1 MQGERN
7 AKFICDFS
15 YLMLILPFY
24 FNKRAT
30 MIAIVNYDTGNIRSV
45 INALGRVGCTD
56 WVYTDDK
63 SILAQADKVILPGV
77 GEASSAMAKLVERGL
92 DTFIPTLT
100 QPVLGICVGTQLM
113 CQSSEEGDAQ
123 CMGIF
128 RTKVKKFQ
136 TQQLNPVGADL
147 EPFPLVTSPLGGSEG
162 GCSSFKI
169 PHMGWNQI
177 TDLRTPL
184 FKDIDEGAYIYY
196 VHSFYPELCEDTI
209 ATTHY
214 INAFSGALGRDNF
227 FGTQFHPEKSGAVGA
242 QIIKN
247 FLEL

>member
-1 MQGERN
+1 
-7 AKFICDFS
+7 
-15 YLMLILPFY
+15 
-24 FNKRAT
+24 

-45 INALGRVGCTD
+45 TNALGRVGCTE
-56 WVYTDDK
+56 WIYTDDK
-63 SILAQADKVILPGV
+63 ALLAQADKVILPGV
-77 GEASSAMAKLVERGL
+77 GEASSAMAKLAERGL

-113 CQSSEEGDAQ
+113 CQSSEEGNAQ

-128 RTKVKKFQ
+128 RTRVRKFRPDIHPDGKLSSLTSAPSGVDLRFHFQLSTPKV
-136 TQQLNPVGADL
+136 
-147 EPFPLVTSPLGGSEG
+147 
-162 GCSSFKI
+162 

-177 TDLRTPL
+177 TELRSPL
-184 FKDIDEGAYIYY
+184 FRDIDEGAYIYY
-196 VHSFYPELCEDTI
+196 VHSYYPELCEDTI

-247 FLEL
+247 FLNL

>member
-1 MQGERN
+1 
-7 AKFICDFS
+7 
-15 YLMLILPFY
+15 
-24 FNKRAT
+24 
-30 MIAIVNYDTGNIRSV
+30 MIAIVNYDTGNICSV
-45 INALGRVGCTD
+45 TNALKRVGCTD

-63 SILAQADKVILPGV
+63 EILMKADKVLLPGV
-77 GEASSAMAKLVERGL
+77 GEASTAMAKLAERGL
-92 DTFIPTLT
+92 DAFIPTLT

-113 CQSSEEGDAQ
+113 CQSSEEGDVD

-128 RTKVKKFQ
+128 RTKVKKFLG
-136 TQQLNPVGADL
+136 QQSKLRLSESKDCLQALPSIA
-147 EPFPLVTSPLGGSEG
+147 TSTKLTDNSQQ
-162 GCSSFKI
+162 SSVNAPDSSLSILKV

-177 TDLRTPL
+177 ANLGTPL
-184 FKDIDEGAYIYY
+184 FKDINEGAYIYY

-209 ATTHY
+209 ATTQY

>member
-1 MQGERN
+1 
-7 AKFICDFS
+7 
-15 YLMLILPFY
+15 
-24 FNKRAT
+24 

-45 INALGRVGCTD
+45 TNALARVGCTD

-63 SILAQADKVILPGV
+63 RLLTTADKVILPGV
-77 GEASSAMAKLVERGL
+77 GEASTAMAKLAERGL
-92 DTFIPTLT
+92 DSLIPTLT

-113 CQSSEEGDAQ
+113 CQSSEEGDVD

-128 RTKVKKFQ
+128 RTRVRKFQ
-136 TQQLNPVGADL
+136 PEKQQDGKLSIVNCQLSIEKV
-147 EPFPLVTSPLGGSEG
+147 
-162 GCSSFKI
+162 

-184 FKDIDEGAYIYY
+184 FNHIDEGAYIYY
-196 VHSFYPELCEDTI
+196 VHSYYPELCDDTI
-209 ATTHY
+209 ATSHY

-242 QIIKN
+242 QILKN

>member
-1 MQGERN
+1 
-7 AKFICDFS
+7 
-15 YLMLILPFY
+15 
-24 FNKRAT
+24 

-45 INALGRVGCTD
+45 TNALARIGCTD

-63 SILAQADKVILPGV
+63 RLLTTADKVILPGV
-77 GEASSAMAKLVERGL
+77 GEASTAMAKLAERGL
-92 DTFIPTLT
+92 DSLIPTLT

-113 CQSSEEGDAQ
+113 CQSSEEGDVD

-128 RTKVKKFQ
+128 RTRVRKFQ
-136 TQQLNPVGADL
+136 PEKQLDGKLSIVNCQLSIEKV
-147 EPFPLVTSPLGGSEG
+147 
-162 GCSSFKI
+162 

-184 FKDIDEGAYIYY
+184 FNHIDEGAYIYY
-196 VHSFYPELCEDTI
+196 VHSYYPELCDDTI
-209 ATTHY
+209 ATSHY

-242 QIIKN
+242 QILKN

>member
-1 MQGERN
+1 
-7 AKFICDFS
+7 
-15 YLMLILPFY
+15 
-24 FNKRAT
+24 

-45 INALGRVGCTD
+45 TNALARVGCTD

-63 SILAQADKVILPGV
+63 RLLTTADKVILPGV
-77 GEASSAMAKLVERGL
+77 GEASTAMAKLAERGL
-92 DTFIPTLT
+92 DSLIPTLT

-113 CQSSEEGDAQ
+113 CQSSEEGDVD

-128 RTKVKKFQ
+128 RTRVRKFQ
-136 TQQLNPVGADL
+136 PEKQQDGKLSIVNCQLSIEKV
-147 EPFPLVTSPLGGSEG
+147 
-162 GCSSFKI
+162 

-184 FKDIDEGAYIYY
+184 FNHINEGAYIYY
-196 VHSFYPELCEDTI
+196 VHSYYPELCDDTI
-209 ATTHY
+209 ATSHY

-242 QIIKN
+242 QILKN

>member
-1 MQGERN
+1 
-7 AKFICDFS
+7 
-15 YLMLILPFY
+15 
-24 FNKRAT
+24 
-30 MIAIVNYDTGNIRSV
+30 MIAVVNYDTGNIRSV
-45 INALGRVGCTD
+45 TNALRRVGCTE

-63 SILAQADKVILPGV
+63 AVLSQADKVILPGV
-77 GEASSAMAKLVERGL
+77 GEASSAMAKLAERGL

-113 CQSSEEGDAQ
+113 CQSSEEGNVE

-136 TQQLNPVGADL
+136 NEVEQGDELSSFH
-147 EPFPLVTSPLGGSEG
+147 FPLSTLKV
-162 GCSSFKI
+162 

-177 TDLRTPL
+177 ADLRTPL
-184 FKDIDEGAYIYY
+184 FKDVDEGAYIYY
-196 VHSFYPELCEDTI
+196 VHSYYPELCADTI
-209 ATTHY
+209 AATQY

-242 QIIKN
+242 QILKN

>member
-1 MQGERN
+1 
-7 AKFICDFS
+7 
-15 YLMLILPFY
+15 
-24 FNKRAT
+24 

-45 INALGRVGCTD
+45 VNALHRVGCTE

-63 SILAQADKVILPGV
+63 ALLSQADKVILPGV
-77 GEASSAMAKLVERGL
+77 GEASSAMAKLAERGL

-113 CQSSEEGDAQ
+113 CQSSEEGNAE

-128 RTKVKKFQ
+128 RTKVRKFQ
-136 TQQLNPVGADL
+136 THPNP
-147 EPFPLVTSPLGGSEG
+147 PYEG
-162 GCSSFKI
+162 GDSTSSPQSSLPHREGWGGSFKI

-184 FKDIDEGAYIYY
+184 FRDVDEGAYIYY
-196 VHSFYPELCEDTI
+196 VHSYYPELCADTI
-209 ATTHY
+209 ATSRY
-214 INAFSGALGRDNF
+214 INGFSGALGRDNF

>member
-1 MQGERN
+1 
-7 AKFICDFS
+7 
-15 YLMLILPFY
+15 
-24 FNKRAT
+24 

-45 INALGRVGCTD
+45 INALSRVGCTE

-63 SILAQADKVILPGV
+63 NLLAQADKVLLPGV
-77 GEASSAMAKLVERGL
+77 GEASSAMAKLAERGL
-92 DTFIPTLT
+92 DAFIPTLT

-113 CQSSEEGDAQ
+113 CERSEEGNARG
-123 CMGIF
+123 MGIF
-128 RTKVKKFQ
+128 RTKVKKFDS
-136 TQQLNPVGADL
+136 QQAVANGLPL
-147 EPFPLVTSPLGGSEG
+147 EKV
-162 GCSSFKI
+162 

-184 FKDIDEGAYIYY
+184 FRDIDEGAYIYY
-196 VHSFYPELCEDTI
+196 VHSYYPELCADTI

-242 QIIKN
+242 QILKN

>member
-1 MQGERN
+1 
-7 AKFICDFS
+7 
-15 YLMLILPFY
+15 
-24 FNKRAT
+24 

-45 INALGRVGCTD
+45 ANALARVGCTD

-63 SILAQADKVILPGV
+63 ALLAQADKVILPGV
-77 GEASSAMAKLVERGL
+77 GEASTAMAKLAERGL

-113 CQSSEEGDAQ
+113 CQSSEEGDVQ

-128 RTKVKKFQ
+128 RTKVRKFGSQ
-136 TQQLNPVGADL
+136 QPTQDSQPSTFNVQHST
-147 EPFPLVTSPLGGSEG
+147 FNIQHST
-162 GCSSFKI
+162 FKV
-169 PHMGWNQI
+169 PHMGWNRI

-184 FKDIDEGAYIYY
+184 FRDIADGAYIYY
-196 VHSFYPELCEDTI
+196 VHSYYPELCADTI
-209 ATTHY
+209 ATSHY
-214 INAFSGALGRDNF
+214 INPFSGALGRDNF

>member
-1 MQGERN
+1 
-7 AKFICDFS
+7 
-15 YLMLILPFY
+15 
-24 FNKRAT
+24 

-45 INALGRVGCTD
+45 ANALARVGCTD

-63 SILAQADKVILPGV
+63 AVIAAADKVILPGV
-77 GEASSAMAKLVERGL
+77 GEASTAMAKLAERGL
-92 DTFIPTLT
+92 DAFIPTLT

-113 CQSSEEGDAQ
+113 CISSEEGNAQ
-123 CMGIF
+123 GMGIF
-128 RTKVKKFQ
+128 RTRVRKFQ
-136 TQQLNPVGADL
+136 NQQPS
-147 EPFPLVTSPLGGSEG
+147 ESKSEG
-162 GCSSFKI
+162 QLTIEKI

-184 FKDIDEGAYIYY
+184 FRNIDEGAFIYY
-196 VHSFYPELCEDTI
+196 VHSYYPELCADTTAI
-209 ATTHY
+209 SHY
-214 INAFSGALGRDNF
+214 INSFSGALGRDNF

>member
-1 MQGERN
+1 
-7 AKFICDFS
+7 
-15 YLMLILPFY
+15 
-24 FNKRAT
+24 

-45 INALGRVGCTD
+45 ANALARVGCTD

-63 SILAQADKVILPGV
+63 HLLTIADKVILPGV
-77 GEASSAMAKLVERGL
+77 GEASTAMAKLAERGL
-92 DTFIPTLT
+92 DTLIPTLT

-113 CQSSEEGDAQ
+113 CQSSEEGNAE

-136 TQQLNPVGADL
+136 PEKQQDGNLSIVNC
-147 EPFPLVTSPLGGSEG
+147 PLSIEKV
-162 GCSSFKI
+162 

-177 TDLRTPL
+177 TNLRTPL
-184 FKDIDEGAYIYY
+184 FNHIDDGAYIYY
-196 VHSFYPELCEDTI
+196 VHSYYPELCDDTI
-209 ATTHY
+209 ATSHY

-227 FGTQFHPEKSGAVGA
+227 FGTQFHPEKSGSVGA
-242 QIIKN
+242 QILKN

>member
-1 MQGERN
+1 
-7 AKFICDFS
+7 
-15 YLMLILPFY
+15 
-24 FNKRAT
+24 
-30 MIAIVNYDTGNIRSV
+30 MIAIVNYDTGNICSV
-45 INALGRVGCTD
+45 TNALKRVGCTD

-63 SILAQADKVILPGV
+63 AILSQADKVILPGV
-77 GEASSAMAKLVERGL
+77 GEASTAMAKLAERGL

-113 CQSSEEGDAQ
+113 CQSSEEGNVE

-136 TQQLNPVGADL
+136 PDVHPEGQLSS
-147 EPFPLVTSPLGGSEG
+147 FHSPLST
-162 GCSSFKI
+162 FKV

-177 TDLRTPL
+177 THLRTPL

-196 VHSFYPELCEDTI
+196 VHSFYPELCADTI
-209 ATTHY
+209 ATTRY

>member
-1 MQGERN
+1 LLKDIVE
-7 AKFICDFS
+7 I
-15 YLMLILPFY
+15 
-24 FNKRAT
+24 
-30 MIAIVNYDTGNIRSV
+30 MIAIVNYGTGNIRSV

-63 SILAQADKVILPGV
+63 SILAKADKVLLPGV
-77 GEASSAMAKLVERGL
+77 GEASSAMAKLTERGL

-113 CQSSEEGDAQ
+113 CQHSEEGNVD

-128 RTKVKKFQ
+128 RTQVKKFLG
-136 TQQLNPVGADL
+136 QQSSVNTPDGSLSNLNSQFSILKV
-147 EPFPLVTSPLGGSEG
+147 
-162 GCSSFKI
+162 

-184 FKDIDEGAYIYY
+184 FRDIAEGAYIYY
-196 VHSFYPELCEDTI
+196 VHSYYPELCADTI

-227 FGTQFHPEKSGAVGA
+227 FGTQFHPEKSGAIGA

>member
-1 MQGERN
+1 
-7 AKFICDFS
+7 
-15 YLMLILPFY
+15 MLKDIIEI
-24 FNKRAT
+24 

-45 INALGRVGCTD
+45 INALGRVGCAD
-56 WVYTDDK
+56 WVYTADK
-63 SILAQADKVILPGV
+63 SILAKADKVLLPGV
-77 GEASSAMAKLVERGL
+77 GEASSAMAKLTERGL

-113 CQSSEEGDAQ
+113 CQSSEEGDVQ

-128 RTKVKKFQ
+128 RTKVRKFGSQ
-136 TQQLNPVGADL
+136 QPTQDSQPSTFNVQHS
-147 EPFPLVTSPLGGSEG
+147 T
-162 GCSSFKI
+162 FKV

-214 INAFSGALGRDNF
+214 INPFSGALGRDNF
-227 FGTQFHPEKSGAVGA
+227 FGTQFHPEKSGAIGA
-242 QIIKN
+242 QILKN

>member
-1 MQGERN
+1 
-7 AKFICDFS
+7 
-15 YLMLILPFY
+15 
-24 FNKRAT
+24 
-30 MIAIVNYDTGNIRSV
+30 MIAIVNYDTGNICSV
-45 INALGRVGCTD
+45 TNALRRVGCTD

-63 SILAQADKVILPGV
+63 EILMKADKVLLPGV
-77 GEASSAMAKLVERGL
+77 GEASTAMAKLAERGL

-113 CQSSEEGDAQ
+113 CQSSEEGNVE

-136 TQQLNPVGADL
+136 ADILPEVQLLSLNSHL
-147 EPFPLVTSPLGGSEG
+147 
-162 GCSSFKI
+162 SSLKV

-184 FKDIDEGAYIYY
+184 FCDIDEGAYIYY
-196 VHSFYPELCEDTI
+196 VHSFYPELCADTI
-209 ATTHY
+209 AITQY

>member
-1 MQGERN
+1 
-7 AKFICDFS
+7 
-15 YLMLILPFY
+15 
-24 FNKRAT
+24 

-45 INALGRVGCTD
+45 TNALARVGCTD

-63 SILAQADKVILPGV
+63 RLLTTADKVILPGV
-77 GEASSAMAKLVERGL
+77 GEASTAMAKLAERGL
-92 DTFIPTLT
+92 DTLIPTLT

-113 CQSSEEGDAQ
+113 CQSSEEGNVA

-128 RTKVKKFQ
+128 RTKVRKFQ
-136 TQQLNPVGADL
+136 PEKQQNKELSIINCQLSIEKV
-147 EPFPLVTSPLGGSEG
+147 
-162 GCSSFKI
+162 

-184 FKDIDEGAYIYY
+184 FSHIDEGAYIYY
-196 VHSFYPELCEDTI
+196 VHSYYPELCDDTI
-209 ATTHY
+209 ATSHY

-242 QIIKN
+242 QILKN

>member
-1 MQGERN
+1 
-7 AKFICDFS
+7 
-15 YLMLILPFY
+15 
-24 FNKRAT
+24 

-45 INALGRVGCTD
+45 TNALHRVGCTE

-63 SILAQADKVILPGV
+63 AILQQADKVILPGV
-77 GEASSAMAKLVERGL
+77 GEASTAMAKLAERGL
-92 DTFIPTLT
+92 DAFIPTLT

-113 CQSSEEGDAQ
+113 CQSSEEGNVE

-128 RTKVKKFQ
+128 RTKVKKF
-136 TQQLNPVGADL
+136 VGQPTPNR
-147 EPFPLVTSPLGGSEG
+147 EQSSSLGLPRCEG
-162 GCSSFKI
+162 GKACAAGLTDNSQQTSDGSFSIFNSQFSIEKV

-184 FKDIDEGAYIYY
+184 FKGIDEGAYIYY
-196 VHSFYPELCEDTI
+196 VHSFYPELCDDTI
-209 ATTHY
+209 ATTRY

>member
-1 MQGERN
+1 
-7 AKFICDFS
+7 
-15 YLMLILPFY
+15 
-24 FNKRAT
+24 

-45 INALGRVGCTD
+45 TNALARVGCTD

-63 SILAQADKVILPGV
+63 RLLTTADKVILPGV
-77 GEASSAMAKLVERGL
+77 GEASTAMAKLAERGL
-92 DTFIPTLT
+92 DTLIPTLT

-113 CQSSEEGDAQ
+113 CQSSEEGGVE

-128 RTKVKKFQ
+128 RTRVRKFQ
-136 TQQLNPVGADL
+136 PEKQQNKELSIINCQLSIEKV
-147 EPFPLVTSPLGGSEG
+147 
-162 GCSSFKI
+162 

-184 FKDIDEGAYIYY
+184 FNHIDEGAYIYY
-196 VHSFYPELCEDTI
+196 VHSYYPELCDDTI
-209 ATTHY
+209 ATSHY

-242 QIIKN
+242 QMLKN
-247 FLEL
+247 FLDL

>member
-1 MQGERN
+1 
-7 AKFICDFS
+7 
-15 YLMLILPFY
+15 
-24 FNKRAT
+24 
-30 MIAIVNYDTGNIRSV
+30 MIAIVNYDTGNICSV
-45 INALGRVGCTD
+45 TNALKRVGCTD

-63 SILAQADKVILPGV
+63 EILMKADKVILPGV
-77 GEASSAMAKLVERGL
+77 GEASTAMAKLAERGL
-92 DTFIPTLT
+92 DTLIPTLT

-113 CQSSEEGDAQ
+113 CQSSEEGNVD

-128 RTKVKKFQ
+128 RTKVKKFLG
-136 TQQLNPVGADL
+136 QQSTDNGQQSFVNAPDGSLSILNSQFSIEKV
-147 EPFPLVTSPLGGSEG
+147 
-162 GCSSFKI
+162 

-177 TDLRTPL
+177 TNLRTPL

-209 ATTHY
+209 ATTQY

-227 FGTQFHPEKSGAVGA
+227 FGTQFHPEKSGAIGA

>member
-1 MQGERN
+1 
-7 AKFICDFS
+7 
-15 YLMLILPFY
+15 
-24 FNKRAT
+24 
-30 MIAIVNYDTGNIRSV
+30 MIAIVNYDTGNICSV
-45 INALGRVGCTD
+45 TNALRRVGCTD

-63 SILAQADKVILPGV
+63 EILMKADKVLLPGV
-77 GEASSAMAKLVERGL
+77 GEASTAMAKLAERGL

-113 CQSSEEGDAQ
+113 CQSSEEGNVE

-136 TQQLNPVGADL
+136 PDVQPGGQLSS
-147 EPFPLVTSPLGGSEG
+147 FHSPLSTL
-162 GCSSFKI
+162 KV

-177 TDLRTPL
+177 THLRTPL

-196 VHSFYPELCEDTI
+196 VHSFYPELCADTI
-209 ATTHY
+209 ATTRY

>member
-1 MQGERN
+1 
-7 AKFICDFS
+7 
-15 YLMLILPFY
+15 
-24 FNKRAT
+24 
-30 MIAIVNYDTGNIRSV
+30 MIAIVDYDTGNIRSV
-45 INALGRVGCTD
+45 TNALARVGCTD

-63 SILAQADKVILPGV
+63 QLLASADKVILPGV
-77 GEASSAMAKLVERGL
+77 GEASTAMAKLADRGL

-113 CQSSEEGDAQ
+113 CQCSEEGDVE

-128 RTKVKKFQ
+128 RTRVRRFNNAPSSLTPQLSALKV
-136 TQQLNPVGADL
+136 
-147 EPFPLVTSPLGGSEG
+147 
-162 GCSSFKI
+162 

-184 FKDIDEGAYIYY
+184 FNGIDDGAYIYY
-196 VHSFYPELCEDTI
+196 VHSFYPELCADTI
-209 ATTHY
+209 ATSHY
-214 INAFSGALGRDNF
+214 IVPFSGALGRDNF

-242 QIIKN
+242 QILKN

>member
-1 MQGERN
+1 
-7 AKFICDFS
+7 
-15 YLMLILPFY
+15 
-24 FNKRAT
+24 

-45 INALGRVGCTD
+45 TNALARVGCTD

-63 SILAQADKVILPGV
+63 RLLTTADKVILPGV
-77 GEASSAMAKLVERGL
+77 GEASTAMGKLAERGL
-92 DTFIPTLT
+92 ATLIPTLT

-113 CQSSEEGDAQ
+113 CQSSEEGDVD

-128 RTKVKKFQ
+128 RTRVRKFQ
-136 TQQLNPVGADL
+136 PEKQQDGKLPIVNCQLSIEKV
-147 EPFPLVTSPLGGSEG
+147 
-162 GCSSFKI
+162 

-184 FKDIDEGAYIYY
+184 FNHIDEGAYIYY
-196 VHSFYPELCEDTI
+196 VHSYYPELCDDTI
-209 ATTHY
+209 ATSHY

-227 FGTQFHPEKSGAVGA
+227 FGTQFHPEKSGSVGA
-242 QIIKN
+242 QILKN

>member
-1 MQGERN
+1 
-7 AKFICDFS
+7 
-15 YLMLILPFY
+15 
-24 FNKRAT
+24 

-63 SILAQADKVILPGV
+63 SILAKADKVLLPGV
-77 GEASSAMAKLVERGL
+77 GEASSAMAKLTERGL

-113 CQSSEEGDAQ
+113 CQSSEEGNAQ

-136 TQQLNPVGADL
+136 PTVH
-147 EPFPLVTSPLGGSEG
+147 
-162 GCSSFKI
+162 SSQPIVPKI

-184 FKDIDEGAYIYY
+184 FKDINEGAYIYY
-196 VHSFYPELCEDTI
+196 VHSFYPELCADTI

-214 INAFSGALGRDNF
+214 INDFSGALGRDNF
-227 FGTQFHPEKSGAVGA
+227 FGTQFHPEKSGTIGA
-242 QIIKN
+242 QILKN

>member
-1 MQGERN
+1 
-7 AKFICDFS
+7 
-15 YLMLILPFY
+15 
-24 FNKRAT
+24 
-30 MIAIVNYDTGNIRSV
+30 MIAIVNYDTGNICSV
-45 INALGRVGCTD
+45 TNALKRVGCTD

-63 SILAQADKVILPGV
+63 EILMKADKVILPGV
-77 GEASSAMAKLVERGL
+77 GEASTAMAKLAERGL
-92 DTFIPTLT
+92 DTFIPMLT

-113 CQSSEEGDAQ
+113 CQSSEEGNVD

-128 RTKVKKFQ
+128 RTKVKKFDNK
-136 TQQLNPVGADL
+136 L
-147 EPFPLVTSPLGGSEG
+147 
-162 GCSSFKI
+162 SSLKV

-209 ATTHY
+209 VTTQY

-242 QIIKN
+242 QILKN